1 MGEYVDCTQSVE
13 TSYLVAVGVEV
24 PCKTGEWAICMEL
37 FVAEVPCKTG
47 EWAIC
52 MELFVAGVPCKTRKW
67 LICMELF
74 VAEVPCKTGEWAIC
88 MELFV
93 AEVPC
98 KTRKWLICMEL
109 FNLSE
114 FQTEC
119 RSHFQGKRLL
129 NRLVLSHRKISSPDS
144 DDEILFLAIHLLTQ
158 MGLGLP
164 AVGCS
169 QSAIV
174 SDSTSWA
181 TMTGDLPSICSR
193 KWG

>member
-1 MGEYVDCTQSVE
+1 MSRSVLGEYVDCTQSVE

-24 PCKTGEWAICMEL
+24 PCKTR
-37 FVAEVPCKTG
+37 K
-47 EWAIC
+47 WAIC

-164 AVGCS
+164 ARVLRA
-169 QSAIV
+169 QPPRL
-174 SDSTSWA
+174 SWRRSSY
-181 TMTGDLPSICSR
+181 P
-193 KWG
+193 